1 MDIRN
6 YTQSDE
12 AQVVDLW
19 NRSCVFDAIDVR
31 KFRRQAILDENFDPS
46 LSWVALDGETV
57 ARFAFAQKRNFPYLL
72 RGQVPERS
80 VIPV

>member
-57 ARFAFAQKRNFPYLL
+57 VGFVFATKRKFPYLE
-72 RGQVPERS
+72 RGL
-80 VIPV
+80 